1 MEFIHG
7 YPIVKEEG
15 FVITKGAAAP
25 EVYES
30 YEMAKAALRKKRG
43 STLTY
48 KATVPL
54 EEIEI
59 IKSKR
64 RY

>member
-15 FVITKGAAAP
+15 FTISKGAAAP

-30 YEMAKAALRKKRG
+30 YEAAKAALRAKKG

-48 KATVPL
+48 KAIVPP

-64 RY
+64 R